1 MKKFYKLTYICVL
14 VAIILILT
22 SCNSKFQANIE
33 LNTSQESAYNQV
45 ENYVDE
51 NNVYTDDTDA
61 LLYEIKIDISNTN
74 NANLENEIKIAKLKI
89 DKLILKQKKMQDIQI
104 KNQNAQV
111 DKKTYMELRDSI
123 SNKYPYSD
131 DKYYA
136 DKSYYERLISY
147 AYSDYYAECQKIN
160 SSSMGD
166 GYKSAYRHNAY
177 QKCMQLVS
185 DYNEKLSNLKEQ
197 WKNKKD
203 YEAYNNLYNQVDS
216 QLKTD
221 ISIIENEY
229 LQDLKKID
237 IQLDKL
243 IKQR

>member
-1 MKKFYKLTYICVL
+1 
-14 VAIILILT
+14 
-22 SCNSKFQANIE
+22 
-33 LNTSQESAYNQV
+33 
-45 ENYVDE
+45 
-51 NNVYTDDTDA
+51 
-61 LLYEIKIDISNTN
+61 
-74 NANLENEIKIAKLKI
+74 
-89 DKLILKQKKMQDIQI
+89 
-104 KNQNAQV
+104 
-111 DKKTYMELRDSI
+111 
-123 SNKYPYSD
+123 
-131 DKYYA
+131 
-136 DKSYYERLISY
+136 
-147 AYSDYYAECQKIN
+147 
-160 SSSMGD
+160 
-166 GYKSAYRHNAY
+166 
-177 QKCMQLVS
+177 MQLVS